1 MFNRH
6 EAGRITFQ
14 ELFDYHVICRGW
26 QSQIAIYV
34 VLFLSWDK
42 FTKPNSVVLYRT
54 LIRHK
59 KPYFVS
65 NKTKTR
71 KYTFFIRC

>member
-26 QSQIAIYV
+26 QSHTAIYV
-34 VLFLSWDK
+34 VLFLNWDK
-42 FTKPNSVVLYRT
+42 THKTQFGRT
-54 LIRHK
+54 LQNT
-59 KPYFVS
+59 
-65 NKTKTR
+65 NKT
-71 KYTFFIRC
+71 